1 MQNRTINMAIVPISE
16 LANQAFEELKK
27 IQKGEKLLVKTGDPL
42 IDDHIG
48 GLLPGDAVVI
58 SGLSGHGK
66 SEFLFRKREAILS
79 KEVNENADNYV
90 WLNYNL
96 EVKILNVVL
105 RGLHRKLKK
114 KKRDILFNEFNQEE
128 KDLANEYFLM
138 LQDKRQYVEQDQTT
152 SEDFYNKTKAFL
164 EEHKDKDAV
173 HISFD
178 HAALNAD
185 KDTQKGIEEL
195 IKAVNKLKLEYDNAY
210 FWIVSQLNRS
220 ILARIAEKNN
230 NSAPNASDL
239 YASSTMDFIS
249 SYNIVVFNANK
260 VGIDQFMKV
269 SAKRYDYLS
278 EHFGDEDS
286 KGRVSFD
293 TVGKLFFKILK
304 TRESDVVWKDLYIVD
319 MDLTEEEKDKLSTP
333 EKEEMLSQGMPVFPE
348 PEKTEIPLTPLSPE
362 EAFGPVVPSDDIPF

>member
-1 MQNRTINMAIVPISE
+1 MPIKPIAE
-16 LANQAFEELKK
+16 LANSAFDELKK
-27 IQKGEKLLVKTGDPL
+27 IQSGEKLLVKTGDPL

-66 SEFLFRKREAILS
+66 SEFLFRKRESVLDV
-79 KEVNENADNYV
+79 KVNPNAENYV

-96 EVKILNVVL
+96 EVKIFNVVL
-105 RGLHRKLKK
+105 RGLHRKLGKK
-114 KKRDILFNEFNQEE
+114 KQDILFKEFTEEE
-128 KDLANEYFLM
+128 KELANEYFTM
-138 LQDKRQYVEQDQTT
+138 LQDKRQFIEQEQTT
-152 SEDFYNKTKAFL
+152 SNDFYTKTKEFL

-173 HISFD
+173 HVSFD

-185 KDTQKGIEEL
+185 NDTQKGIEE
-195 IKAVNKLKLEYDNAY
+195 IVKAVNKLKLKYHNAY
-210 FWIVSQLNRS
+210 FWIVSQLNRT
-220 ILARIAEKNN
+220 ILGRIAEKNN
-230 NSAPNASDL
+230 NSVPNAGDL

-269 SAKRYDYLS
+269 SPDRYDYLS

-286 KGRVSFD
+286 KGRRSFD

-304 TRESDVVWKDLYIVD
+304 TRESDVIWKDLYIVD
-319 MDLTEEEKDKLSTP
+319 MDLSKEEKEKLQNRD
-333 EKEEMLSQGMPVFPE
+333 KEEQSSSAMPVFTPE
-348 PEKTEIPLTPLSPE
+348 VQEPIKPASLE
-362 EAFGPVVPSDDIPF
+362 EAFGGPSNTDESPF